1 MSIRLKVKND
11 KQLVETKQQEE
22 PSCFDDPDPRV
33 SIETSI
39 DLNDY
44 LPDKYMVGVNL
55 NDILPDYRNKRKCV
69 KNQKQIDYWNK
80 KIVEQLKL
88 YNVNNDQYNIK
99 LVRGIC
105 QIVERY
111 LIHDEKL
118 GEQKKQIVMN
128 CCLKFFD
135 NNEKL
140 LSAIIENQLEQIEK
154 SSVMS
159 RLLAR
164 LEIFFFAK

>member
-1 MSIRLKVKND
+1 MSIRLKVGNT
-11 KQLVETKQQEE
+11 KQLVEVKENE
-22 PSCFDDPDPRV
+22 SCSGFNDPDPRLSV
-33 SIETSI
+33 DCNVNLDFI
-39 DLNDY
+39 
-44 LPDKYMVGVNL
+44 PDKYMVGVNL
-55 NDILPDYRNKRKCV
+55 NDILPDYRNKRKSV
-69 KNQKQIDYWNK
+69 KNEKEIEYWNK

-88 YNVNNDQYNIK
+88 YNVNDDQYNIK

-111 LIHDEKL
+111 LIHDVKL
-118 GEQKKQIVMN
+118 GSQKKQIVLN

-140 LSAIIENQLEQIEK
+140 LSAVIEDQLESIDK
-154 SSVMS
+154 SSLMS